1 MGIEANSI
9 TEISQPEGLLKAIG
23 LVGSSIVMTDKEAEL
38 LLRYMKDHDY
48 TVGYAEGQLYRGDLD
63 EVLGEIVWDEYTVD
77 DLIDI
82 VCEWNYEEILEVDAA
97 RQEPEDMVDFSNKHS
112 KYERL
117 KEDEAVLDKLFDQT
131 MYRAGIDKLAEELAN
146 QLIQNLNTHGISPS
160 VDNLISEIK
169 QPVISGK
176 SR

>member
-1 MGIEANSI
+1 MGIEVNCI
-9 TEISQPEGLLKAIG
+9 TEISQPEGLLKAIEQI
-23 LVGSSIVMTDKEAEL
+23 GSSIVMTDKEAEL
-38 LLRYMKDHDY
+38 LLRYLKDHDY
-48 TVGYAEGQLYRGDLD
+48 TVGYAEGRLYRGDLD

-82 VCEWNYEEILEVDAA
+82 VCEWNYEEILEMDAA
-97 RQEPEDMVDFSNKHS
+97 RQEPDDMVDFSNKHS
-112 KYERL
+112 KYECL
-117 KEDEAVLDKLFDQT
+117 KEEEKMLDNLFDQT
-131 MYRAGIDKLAEELAN
+131 MYRVGIDKLAEELAD
-146 QLIQNLNTHGISPS
+146 QFIQNLNAHDIGSS